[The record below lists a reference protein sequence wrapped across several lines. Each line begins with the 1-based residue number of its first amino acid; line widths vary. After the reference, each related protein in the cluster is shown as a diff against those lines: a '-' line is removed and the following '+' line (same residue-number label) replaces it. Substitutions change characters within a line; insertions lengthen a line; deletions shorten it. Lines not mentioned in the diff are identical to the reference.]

1 MTAAL
6 QGRVGSRV
14 QCFERLA
21 GELNDRIGWRA
32 TRVGQTEDGAH
43 VWFGDANG
51 KVLIITADGAVYS
64 GDYGRAVTL
73 GVGPKGP
80 VPIFH
85 PEQAKRW

>member
-51 KVLIITADGAVYS
+51 KVLIITAD
-64 GDYGRAVTL
+64 
-73 GVGPKGP
+73 VGPKGP

-85 PEQAKRW
+85 PKQPKRW

>member
-14 QCFERLA
+14 QFERLA

-51 KVLIITADGAVYS
+51 KVLIIAAD
-64 GDYGRAVTL
+64 
-73 GVGPKGP
+73 VGPKGP

>member
-14 QCFERLA
+14 QFERLA

-51 KVLIITADGAVYS
+51 KVLIITAD
-64 GDYGRAVTL
+64 
-73 GVGPKGP
+73 VGPKGP